1 MKCTA
6 VDDVPR
12 SGYLTRGS
20 LARRRGCARGGL
32 SSRLT
37 SGRWWRVCR
46 AADFNLA
53 GKGDQP
59 RYHESDNDYAR
70 QHQSVAARA
79 IFPQITRARP
89 VIECRSR
96 VMKRKKRLCRVNFW
110 TIWIDERHC
119 FLHQFPMN

>member
-32 SSRLT
+32 SSRLIC
-37 SGRWWRVCR
+37 GRWWRACR

-59 RYHESDNDYAR
+59 RYHESDND
-70 QHQSVAARA
+70 
-79 IFPQITRARP
+79 
-89 VIECRSR
+89 
-96 VMKRKKRLCRVNFW
+96 
-110 TIWIDERHC
+110 
-119 FLHQFPMN
+119 